1 MKKEKI
7 ESLFFCWCYDYLN
20 IYIPKQQNGTENTL
34 STYKF
39 GLKAFRTY
47 VNAITKIPTN
57 QFKFED
63 CTYDFLLDYRNYMH
77 DIKNLTERT
86 ANNRIA
92 IIKSY
97 INYASARDISL
108 QQYAFAIGQVPLYT
122 IPKRQQPIIENI
134 DALAMLLSMPKN
146 TKKGLRDKTI
156 MSVLYD
162 GATRLDEL
170 LSLKIG
176 NLNLGYDNIRIL
188 LHGKGNKERTILLDS
203 KTSAIVRQYLL
214 EYHPNLETA
223 SPFIY
228 TIVGGIQKPM
238 SKRNVQKLIKNYAD
252 KVRMKYDL
260 PISVSPHT
268 LRRTRGTLLYR
279 DGVPL
284 ESIAIMLGHSST
296 KTTRDHYT
304 SLSYEQMRE
313 IINRKNTVIPEEEQ
327 IWPDD
332 EFEMSRILGF

>member
-1 MKKEKI
+1 MKNEKI
-7 ESLFFCWCYDYLN
+7 EDLFFCWCYDYFN

-39 GLKAFRTY
+39 GLKSFRTY
-47 VNAITKIPTN
+47 INNVAKIPTN
-57 QFKFED
+57 HFQFKD
-63 CTYDFLLDYRNYMH
+63 CTYDFLLDYRNYLH
-77 DIKNLTERT
+77 DKKNLSERT
-86 ANNRIA
+86 ANNRLA
-92 IIKSY
+92 VIKSY
-97 INYASARDISL
+97 INYASARDIRL
-108 QQYAFAIGQVPLYT
+108 QQYAFAISQVPLYT
-122 IPKRQQPIIENI
+122 VPKIKQPIIENI
-134 DALAMLLSMPKN
+134 DALATLLSIPKN

-162 GATRLDEL
+162 GATRLEEL

-176 NLNLGYDNIRIL
+176 NLNLCYENIRIL

-214 EYHPNLETA
+214 EYHPNLEATA
-223 SPFIY
+223 PFIY

-252 KVRMKYDL
+252 KVRTDYDI

-268 LRRTRGTLLYR
+268 LRRTRGTMLYR

-284 ESIAIMLGHSST
+284 ETISIMLGHSNT

-313 IINRKNTVIPEEEQ
+313 IANRKNSVVPEEKQ
-327 IWPDD
+327 LWPDD
-332 EFEMSRILGF
+332 EYEMSKILGF